1 MLIAARQLVKTTK
14 PTGDAEVPPHV
25 ERAHEIDYLMNEK
38 AGSRDLDDE
47 DIVDAGPEVIEVS
60 DADEK
65 GMIPRQDDVKPV
77 VKAEHTGPVAR
88 RPAANRISTDS
99 SRTANRNHS
108 RDLLANISQV
118 LDPSARRAR
127 ADDNSINTLQTGQIF
142 SLSGQLR
149 ESQRQL
155 EALRN
160 QLYEAERRC
169 HESERR
175 ADRAELM
182 KIITETRGHQNSL
195 SPGRSPRRRDSDSRN
210 SRRRNRRSRRVELY
224 YADGGRSTQY
234 VRSSDDEA
242 QLLGDKDSPGTRR
255 YVFDADEATSPT
267 SQPSSSMQASSS
279 HQVPPHDTA
288 PVSPPHRSHSYSV

>member
-1 MLIAARQLVKTTK
+1 
-14 PTGDAEVPPHV
+14 VPPHV
-25 ERAHEIDYLMNEK
+25 ERAHEIDNLMNEK

-47 DIVDAGPEVIEVS
+47 DIVDAAPEVFEVS

-65 GMIPRQDDVKPV
+65 STISRCDDVKPI

-88 RPAANRISTDS
+88 RPATNRISTDS
-99 SRTANRNHS
+99 SRTRNRNDS

-118 LDPSARRAR
+118 LDPSVRRAR
-127 ADDNSINTLQTGQIF
+127 ADENSINTVHTGQIF

-155 EALRN
+155 EVLRN

-182 KIITETRGHQNSL
+182 KIITESRSGSGRRVSRRSL
-195 SPGRSPRRRDSDSRN
+195 TPGSSPRHSRDSDSRK
-210 SRRRNRRSRRVELY
+210 SHRRHRRSRRVELY

-242 QLLGDKDSPGTRR
+242 LVRGDNDSPGTRR
-255 YVFDADEATSPT
+255 YMFDEEEATSPT
-267 SQPSSSMQASSS
+267 SPPCSSLQASSS
-279 HQVPPHDTA
+279 HHNSQAPPHDVA
-288 PVSPPHRSHSYSV
+288 PSPPHRSRSYSV